1 MAYLVQLALNLREL
15 LRLFPSPDFR
25 ASHCPLV
32 SAHTSGARMPA
43 TLIDGKALAEERRA
57 KLAQQVAQLQARGIQ
72 PCLAAISVH
81 EDAGWSVYL
90 KNQAAAC
97 ARVGIRHQIVTVDA
111 QATQEDLNEVIEEL
125 NVDETIHG
133 IILQSPLR
141 RFSAGTTER
150 IGDGLS
156 DFQAQAL
163 LSPDK
168 DVEGVSPANLGLVL
182 AGKPTLAPCTAV
194 AAVELARYACQQQG
208 RDLRGIDA
216 VVVGAST
223 IVGKPV
229 AQLLLA
235 AGATVSVCHID
246 TKDTAHYTKQAD
258 LVVVAVG
265 RAGLIKAEHIKP
277 GAIVIDV
284 GINRVTT
291 PDGKNIIVGDV
302 DASVEKIASA
312 LTPVPG
318 GVGALTTTILLEA
331 TANAAERLSDSRPA
345 VDGSVIARVL
355 GGPQLDLSPEI
366 ADRLATLLARHVVGA
381 PGGKPLRSALERR
394 MAKGVMVLDGAMGS
408 ELLARGIAPGQLAH
422 ANVEHP
428 EIVQAVHKSYVDAG
442 AEILTTNTFGINRYR
457 LLNDR
462 ELVVRLASAGVRL
475 ARLAAYEKQKTQ
487 QRIFVVGSMGP
498 LGPVVGADISEQQA
512 EEAFAE
518 VAMAMVDAGVDGF
531 IVETMP
537 STIEAMCALR
547 GVQRASRLPVLVC
560 RSIDRDDPVELT
572 EFARAAAAQ
581 GAAAVGI
588 NCAAGPRALIPVVRR
603 LASVTQLPVVARP
616 NAGFPTR
623 DHGQVHYHLRN
634 DYFIAQSKA
643 YIDAGASLI
652 GGCCGVGPQHIAVL
666 AQEFTGAVISL
677 RRDHNETVQHQLP
690 NLTTQPS
697 SIINSPLLSE
707 AFPIV
712 ACVPGRVSPT
722 GSSAALKR
730 LGQAGADM
738 VGLLSGWPGSQRGVR
753 LPARLRHVQDSAGKP
768 AILDIIAADVTL
780 PVAQDILLN
789 AHLVGIRTVIID
801 DGVFSSE
808 TRADVVTHGCEAA
821 AIVRLVRA
829 LNNGRDLSGTRLE
842 EPTQFAVGVRL
853 SATRAQQLGGHN
865 GENSAEDV
873 YADVDFLSVQPIYK
887 PEQFRT
893 IMAGLK
899 TRVRLFAEVLVLPDA
914 ATADEIDNE
923 IPALSVPAR
932 LKERLAQDPT
942 EDARGVLRFLAHWR
956 NRLSGVFLLLPD
968 DRTTQAEHIIRAIR
982 QQQAR

>member
-1 MAYLVQLALNLREL
+1 
-15 LRLFPSPDFR
+15 
-25 ASHCPLV
+25 
-32 SAHTSGARMPA
+32 MPA

-97 ARVGIRHQIVTVDA
+97 ARVGIRHQMVTVDA

-141 RFSAGTTER
+141 RFIAGTTER
-150 IGDGLS
+150 VGDGLS

-302 DASVEKIASA
+302 DASVEKVASA

-331 TANAAERLSDSRPA
+331 TANAAERLSESRPA

-475 ARLAAYEKQKTQ
+475 ARLAAYEKQKNQ
-487 QRIFVVGSMGP
+487 QRVFVLGSIGP
-498 LGPVVGADISEQQA
+498 LGPVVGADINQQQA
-512 EEAFAE
+512 EESFAE

-531 IVETMP
+531 MVETMP

-547 GVQRASRLPVLVC
+547 GVQRAARLPVLVC

-572 EFARAAAAQ
+572 EFASAAAAQ

-603 LASVTQLPVVARP
+603 LASVTGLPVVARP

-623 DHGQVHYHLRN
+623 THGQVHYHLRS
-634 DYFIAQSKA
+634 DYFLAQSKA

-652 GGCCGVGPQHIAVL
+652 GGCCGVAPEHIAAL
-666 AQEFTGAVISL
+666 AHELSGMTL
-677 RRDHNETVQHQLP
+677 PTRRDTQDAQKNELP
-690 NLTTQPS
+690 VVEPRVRS
-697 SIINSPLLSE
+697 SPLLTE
-707 AFPIV
+707 LFPIV

-722 GSSAALKR
+722 GSAAALKR

-738 VGLLSGWPGSQRGVR
+738 IGLLSGWPGSQRGVR
-753 LPARLRHVQDSAGKP
+753 LPARLRHVQDSAEKP

-780 PVAQDILLN
+780 PMAQDILLN

-808 TRADVVTHGCEAA
+808 TRVDVVTQGCEAA
-821 AIVRLVRA
+821 AIVRLVRS
-829 LNNGRDLSGTRLE
+829 LNQGRDLSGSRLE
-842 EPTQFAVGVRL
+842 EPTQFVVGVRL
-853 SATRAQQLGGHN
+853 SAARAEQM
-865 GENSAEDV
+865 GETNAEDV
-873 YADVDFLSVQPIYK
+873 YAEVDFLSVQPIYN
-887 PEQFRT
+887 PAQFRRL
-893 IMAGLK
+893 MAGLK

-923 IPALSVPAR
+923 IPALSVPER
-932 LKERLAQDPT
+932 LKERLAQDPN
-942 EDARGVLRFLAHWR
+942 EDARGVLKFLAHWR
-956 NRLSGVFLLLPD
+956 QRLSGVFLLLPD
-968 DRTTQAEHIIRAIR
+968 ERTTQAEHIIRAIR